1 MSHKI
6 KENMEELQAEIKKL
20 CEEPITYRSCERLI
34 SCHKAYKILC
44 EMYRKW
50 NHDSET
56 SRDDVYKV
64 DVSVVDGPLPR
75 FDRQMAMDWTKGLVN
90 ADGTK
95 GPHWTIE
102 ETSKL
107 LKQYSLDCDPEK
119 FWAVMNSLYSDYCDA
134 LRESGISTPEVYVRL
149 AKAWIKDKD
158 AVSDKAAAYYTYIVE
173 H

>member
-6 KENMEELQAEIKKL
+6 KANIAMVQKWIDEL
-20 CEEPITYRSCERLI
+20 CEEPISPRAAERLVTY
-34 SCHKAYKILC
+34 HKAYKILC
-44 EMYRKW
+44 EMSRKW
-50 NHDSET
+50 NHDLES
-56 SRDDVYKV
+56 SRDDGYKV
-64 DVSVVDGPLPR
+64 DVSVVDGPLPH
-75 FDRQMAMDWTKGLVN
+75 FDRQMAMDWTKGLANV
-90 ADGTK
+90 DGTK

-102 ETSKL
+102 ETNKL

-119 FWAVMNSLYSDYCDA
+119 FWAVMNSLYSDYCEA